1 MSLGTPKALR
11 RPLANFQKHPCISLG
26 EIWFTSCYH
35 KVVGGGGSPEWIVR
49 LGGENPEIVRSGEI
63 SAAQPPRR
71 SGAPCLAAQPPRRLL
86 GDQNPFARHSEAIC
100 NGKLPGFSLPAAPNH
115 TRLVGIWRLHHS
127 IKDDLEKS
135 IPHFVNNRT
144 ALYRLVK
151 RKNMCLGAPPTKMQY
166 TQ

>member
-71 SGAPCLAAQPPRRLL
+71 LL

-127 IKDDLEKS
+127 IKDGLEKS

>member
-1 MSLGTPKALR
+1 M
-11 RPLANFQKHPCISLG
+11 
-26 EIWFTSCYH
+26 
-35 KVVGGGGSPEWIVR
+35 R

-127 IKDDLEKS
+127 IKDGLEKS
-135 IPHFVNNRT
+135 IPHFGRVIPLGETGKHVFGR
-144 ALYRLVK
+144 APD
-151 RKNMCLGAPPTKMQY
+151 KNAIHTMIEP
-166 TQ
+166 